1 MVSPLVQDT
10 HLSGRPRR
18 DEERLAHELVDGEGL
33 DAVVLLQRPPPLRVQ
48 VHRPR
53 VGPVAVRPG
62 VVQGVVRGVQL
73 LAPVL
78 VRQSGGRWRM
88 LMGLLWLGL
97 GDLRD

>member
-33 DAVVLLQRPPPLRVQ
+33 YAVFLPQRPPPLRVQ
-48 VHRPR
+48 VDRPR
-53 VGPVAVRPG
+53 VGPVVRAG